1 MSVKKSLIHCR
12 KVISVQ
18 FQGSVSKVS
27 LRMRLLKPLKTI
39 SNSMDGGEQHILF
52 VAKFLESVNMKLT
65 TLEVKCP
72 KR

>member
-1 MSVKKSLIHCR
+1 MSVKKSLIHCK

-27 LRMRLLKPLKTI
+27 LCMRPLQPLKTI
-39 SNSMDGGEQHILF
+39 SNSMDDGEHILF

-72 KR
+72 KP